1 MHDFYVMSC
10 RSTIF
15 VVLNILE
22 NYFHSFS
29 EFQKTAA
36 AKIKTASAEK
46 STEGF
51 SISKAEKWLL
61 WEFLCCKLPGYL

>member
-29 EFQKTAA
+29 EFQCT

-61 WEFLCCKLPGYL
+61 

>member
-1 MHDFYVMSC
+1 MHGFYVMSC

-29 EFQKTAA
+29 EFQCKQQLR
-36 AKIKTASAEK
+36 KIKTASAEK
-46 STEGF
+46 SAEGF

-61 WEFLCCKLPGYL
+61 